1 MSVEISQ
8 WNLVSQNLITK
19 WVKLDRKTF
28 TSLSF
33 VKIGKFCG
41 QVTMGKEGKTVGVI
55 KIWNEQWD
63 GSIANS

>member
-8 WNLVSQNLITK
+8 RNLVSQNSITK

-55 KIWNEQWD
+55 KI
-63 GSIANS
+63 